1 MLNSGISGWGSQG
14 DVTSGGTFLGLKSGL
29 KQMKKI
35 NTLLKH
41 YINFLQKVNL
51 SQWFDCST
59 GVEQLQPFVMM
70 E

>member
-1 MLNSGISGWGSQG
+1 MFGVVKDVYFTKKIVFVMLNSGISGWGSQG

-41 YINFLQKVNL
+41 YINFLQKK
-51 SQWFDCST
+51 S
-59 GVEQLQPFVMM
+59 
-70 E
+70 